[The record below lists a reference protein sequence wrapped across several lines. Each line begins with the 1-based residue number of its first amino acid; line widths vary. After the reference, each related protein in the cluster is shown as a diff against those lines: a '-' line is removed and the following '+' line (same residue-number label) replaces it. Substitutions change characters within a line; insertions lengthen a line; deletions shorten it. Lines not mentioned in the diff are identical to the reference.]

1 MIIVLTKQE
10 RELFDLISKVAKTI
24 VIDGETVTPRV
35 AGGWVRDK
43 ILKINSSDID
53 ITLDKISGYE
63 FATKLVNEFKD
74 KKKHLPKVKIIQAN
88 PEKSKHLETAIVRIY
103 DICVDFANLRSEQYN
118 NSRIPIISNGTPIE
132 DAERRDLTINSL
144 FYNIITNEIEDF
156 TGRGKIDLKKG
167 ILDTPVD
174 PLITFNDD
182 PLRILRIIRFYAK
195 FKYTITDRIVEAIKI
210 PSIRD
215 AFAKK
220 ISCERV
226 YQELNKMLSYE
237 NGLLGIEKIIELEF
251 YEPIL
256 KIDCSKFDFDFL
268 KAQCFDMITEIDLK
282 TDKRLLG
289 FSLLVYPLIV
299 TKIVDENSNPDSVL
313 KNALKCDKSLF
324 KSIKIIRENILFL
337 YEKLKNKQKLDYSD
351 IIDIILTCK
360 EHIKESMLFSYIKTK
375 DVRISN
381 IIELIKH
388 ENLLEILKIKPLL
401 NGKDFKKRVEKDKIG
416 EYLKK
421 SIRIQILYEITD
433 KKELLSKVLHD
444 HQENCVL

>member
-74 KKKHLPKVKIIQAN
+74 KKKHLPKVNIIQAN

-118 NSRIPIISNGTPIE
+118 NSRIPIISNGTPTE

-156 TGRGKIDLKKG
+156 TGRGKTDLKKG

-210 PSIRD
+210 SSIRD

-256 KIDCSKFDFDFL
+256 KIDCSKFDFDFV
-268 KAQCFDMITEIDLK
+268 KVQCFDMITEIDLK

-299 TKIVDENSNPDSVL
+299 TKIVDENLNPDSVL